1 MSEFEPTEQTE
12 TAVSPDS
19 SSFESPAETHEE
31 KTADNTPLV
40 VILEE
45 TKLER
50 APIGQHLMLFWIA
63 GIVLVIDQLTK
74 MFVESR
80 LPLYQM
86 WAPIPSIQEF
96 FRITHV
102 PNTGMAFG
110 LFPSG
115 SSFFLVVAV
124 VVAVAIIYYNFTL
137 PKGEFTLR
145 LALSLQLG
153 GALGNFTDRLR
164 IGHVT
169 DFLDF
174 GPWPVF
180 NVADMAIVGGA
191 IVLGW
196 LVLQETREE
205 FAQKKQENSLSPI
218 EKSGTTAGTTD
229 EWSTP

>member
-1 MSEFEPTEQTE
+1 MSEFDPIKQTE
-12 TAVSPDS
+12 TADDGPLDLPDAADQV
-19 SSFESPAETHEE
+19 E
-31 KTADNTPLV
+31 TADTTPIV
-40 VILEE
+40 AMPDDPEKVS
-45 TKLER
+45 
-50 APIGQHLMLFWIA
+50 APMSHHLMLFWLA
-63 GIVLVIDQLTK
+63 GLVVLLDQLTK
-74 MFVESR
+74 LFIENR

-86 WAPIPSIQEF
+86 WAPIPAIQEI

-115 SSFFLVVAV
+115 SSFFLIVAV
-124 VVAVAIIYYNFTL
+124 VVAAAIIYYNFTL
-137 PKGEFTLR
+137 PKGQFALR

-153 GALGNFTDRLR
+153 GALGNFVDRLR

-180 NVADMAIVGGA
+180 NLADMAIVSGA

-196 LVLQETREE
+196 LVLQESRTEY
-205 FAQKKQENSLSPI
+205 AQKKREAALKSTEL
-218 EKSGTTAGTTD
+218 SGTSD

>member
-12 TAVSPDS
+12 TVDEAPIALSNAADEV
-19 SSFESPAETHEE
+19 E
-31 KTADNTPLV
+31 TADTSPLV
-40 VILEE
+40 AMPNDPKKAAV
-45 TKLER
+45 
-50 APIGQHLMLFWIA
+50 PIGQHLILFWLA
-63 GIVLVIDQLTK
+63 GLVVLLDQLTK
-74 MFVESR
+74 LLVENR

-86 WAPIPSIQEF
+86 WAPIPAIQEL

-115 SSFFLVVAV
+115 SSFFLIVAV
-124 VVAVAIIYYNFTL
+124 VVAAAIIYYNFTL
-137 PKGEFTLR
+137 PKGQFALR
-145 LALSLQLG
+145 LALGLQLG
-153 GALGNFTDRLR
+153 GALGNFVDRLR

-180 NVADMAIVGGA
+180 NVADMAIVSGA
-191 IVLGW
+191 VVLGW
-196 LVLQETREE
+196 LVLQESRTEY
-205 FAQKKQENSLSPI
+205 AQKKREAALKSTEL
-218 EKSGTTAGTTD
+218 SGTSD

>member
-1 MSEFEPTEQTE
+1 MSEFEPIEPTEMALETPVDLPDVVEKVE
-12 TAVSPDS
+12 TAVSP
-19 SSFESPAETHEE
+19 
-31 KTADNTPLV
+31 PLV
-40 VILEE
+40 VMPDAPEE
-45 TKLER
+45 DS
-50 APIGQHLMLFWIA
+50 APIGQHIMLFWIA
-63 GIVLVIDQLTK
+63 GLVILLDQLTK

-80 LPLYQM
+80 LPLYDM
-86 WAPIPSIQEF
+86 WAPVPSIQEL

-115 SSFFLVVAV
+115 SSFFLIVAV
-124 VVAVAIIYYNFTL
+124 IVALAIIYYNFTL
-137 PKGEFTLR
+137 PKGQFALR
-145 LALSLQLG
+145 LALGLQLG
-153 GALGNFTDRLR
+153 GALGNFIDRLR

-180 NVADMAIVGGA
+180 NVADMAIVSGA

-205 FAQKKQENSLSPI
+205 YAQKKREAAANATEL
-218 EKSGTTAGTTD
+218 SGTSD
-229 EWSTP
+229 EFSTP

>member
-1 MSEFEPTEQTE
+1 MSEFEPIEQTE
-12 TAVSPDS
+12 TISETLVDLPNAAEVGETAVISNPIVAMPDKIED
-19 SSFESPAETHEE
+19 EST
-31 KTADNTPLV
+31 
-40 VILEE
+40 
-45 TKLER
+45 
-50 APIGQHLMLFWIA
+50 PIGQHIMLFWIA
-63 GIVLVIDQLTK
+63 GLVILLDQLTK
-74 MFVESR
+74 LFVENR

-86 WAPIPSIQEF
+86 WAPIPSIQEL

-115 SSFFLVVAV
+115 SSFFLIVAV
-124 VVAVAIIYYNFTL
+124 VVALAIIYYNFTL
-137 PKGEFTLR
+137 PKGQFALR
-145 LALSLQLG
+145 LALGLQLG
-153 GALGNFTDRLR
+153 GALGNFIDRLR

-180 NVADMAIVGGA
+180 NVADMAIVSGA

-205 FAQKKQENSLSPI
+205 YAQKKRN
-218 EKSGTTAGTTD
+218 AGTKPTELTGTSD

>member
-1 MSEFEPTEQTE
+1 M
-12 TAVSPDS
+12 
-19 SSFESPAETHEE
+19 
-31 KTADNTPLV
+31 
-40 VILEE
+40 
-45 TKLER
+45 
-50 APIGQHLMLFWIA
+50 MLFWIA
-63 GIVLVIDQLTK
+63 GLVILLDQLTK

-80 LPLYQM
+80 LPLYDM
-86 WAPIPSIQEF
+86 WAPIPSIQEL

-115 SSFFLVVAV
+115 SSFFLIVAV
-124 VVAVAIIYYNFTL
+124 VVALAIIYYNFTL
-137 PKGEFTLR
+137 PKGQFALR
-145 LALSLQLG
+145 LALGLQLG
-153 GALGNFTDRLR
+153 GALGNFVDRLR

-180 NVADMAIVGGA
+180 NVADMAIVSGA

-205 FAQKKQENSLSPI
+205 YAQKKREAAANATEL
-218 EKSGTTAGTTD
+218 SGTSD
-229 EWSTP
+229 EFSTP